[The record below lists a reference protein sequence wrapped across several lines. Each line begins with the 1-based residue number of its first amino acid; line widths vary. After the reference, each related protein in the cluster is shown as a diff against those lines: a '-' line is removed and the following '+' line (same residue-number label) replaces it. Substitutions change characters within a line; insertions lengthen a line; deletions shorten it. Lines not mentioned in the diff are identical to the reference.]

1 MVGKKVSILQRT
13 IPSLKVDV
21 RMENME
27 RQILRKRSIRTDN
40 LKQIR
45 RQSPPIHPQVPHRR
59 IVPKNQHLQLQD
71 LLISDEIHQN
81 LPIQRNKTR

>member
-1 MVGKKVSILQRT
+1 
-13 IPSLKVDV
+13 
-21 RMENME
+21 MENME

-45 RQSPPIHPQVPHRR
+45 RQSPPIDSQVPYRR
-59 IVPKNQHLQLQD
+59 IVPKDQHLQLQD

-81 LPIQRNKTR
+81 LPIQRNKTRWLPS